1 MRRRA
6 SLALIVH
13 LIGTGLIARADDE
26 RSPALAS
33 HVLPL
38 LKSRCVKCHGPIKRE
53 GGLNLGTARGLAAG
67 GESGLVVD
75 RAEPLKSLLWR
86 RVEEGEMPP
95 DEALAADERETI
107 RRWLTAGA
115 EGLPDA
121 RAHGEQ
127 TGHWAFEP
135 ASQPPVPQPGASSP
149 SSTPLDCFLQTA
161 LRSQGLSFSPEADRY
176 VLIRRLS
183 FDLLG
188 LPPTPDEIEDFVHDT
203 RPDAY
208 ERVVDRYLASPRY
221 GERWGK
227 HWLDAA
233 GYADS
238 NGYFN
243 ADTDRPLAYRYRDY
257 VVDSLNRD
265 KPFDQFVREQLAG
278 DELAGYRAGSE
289 IAAEQVELLVATHFL
304 RNSQDGTGES
314 DGNPDEVRA
323 DRYSVLEGTQQI
335 IGSALLGLTLQCAR
349 CHDHKFEPVTQVDY
363 YRLQAVLAGAFDP
376 ENWLKPNERQVITAS
391 QTEMAAWEARMRDID
406 DRIAVLRRELTEWVR
421 ARRPRGQVV
430 FEDHFDAG
438 DDLSSRWTNVA
449 PGDDVSGGSPAVR
462 LGSTTAPGAVVENG
476 ALSLVES
483 GGAGNRWLSTS
494 GSFGWAP
501 SEPGETVQVTFD
513 LVADKVQATDQPAAR
528 IGFYI
533 ALNDFNDNSG
543 SPGGNI
549 LVDGNPQGGAEV
561 HVDYPGDDSRAKG
574 QIGTSGYHPGHNYG
588 VRITN
593 AGDGRYLLEQLVDD
607 VPEEKTVTLGKEDL
621 PPGGFGFEFC
631 CGRSFVVDN
640 VVIESSSKAEASA
653 EAAAAYAAEYKKKR
667 KEVEA
672 AVADLN
678 GGRSDQP
685 GKTAVALDV
694 SPTPPEWFLLVRGNY
709 SQRGAKVEPG
719 VPAVLEEPGNIY
731 SVLPASA
738 SESSGRRLALAHWL
752 TRPDSRAAALLAR
765 VTVNRL
771 WQHHFGAGICSTPDN
786 LGYSGSAPSH
796 PELLDYLVGE
806 FLRGGWRMKP
816 LHRTIVVSRAY
827 RQSSSPREEGL
838 KLDPDNRLLWRFPLR
853 RLEAESLRD
862 AALSLS
868 GELDGSMG
876 GAYVPTDRNGQG
888 EIVVDEAKPGGRRRS
903 LYLQQRRTQTLSLLE
918 LFDTPSIV
926 TNCTRR
932 SSATTALQ
940 SLSALN
946 SEFALARARA
956 LAGRL
961 AGESPGATVDRAF
974 MLTAGRPPDAKER
987 AASERF
993 LLEQR
998 GRYAEDPDA
1007 ASRAL
1012 VDFCQMLLASSS
1024 FLYIE

>member
-1 MRRRA
+1 MRLPAFLVPVVYLFCAGTIARAGDTGA
-6 SLALIVH
+6 SLA
-13 LIGTGLIARADDE
+13 GE
-26 RSPALAS
+26 
-33 HVLPL
+33 VLPL
-38 LKSRCVKCHGPIKRE
+38 LKVRCVKCHGPIKRE
-53 GGLNLGTARGLAAG
+53 GGLNLGTVRGLAAG
-67 GESGLVVD
+67 GESGAAIN
-75 RAEPLKSLLWR
+75 RAEPLASPLWR
-86 RVEEGEMPP
+86 RVDEGEMPP
-95 DEALAADERETI
+95 DEPLAADERERI

-115 EGLPDA
+115 EGLPDVA
-121 RAHGEQ
+121 ADGEEAS
-127 TGHWAFEP
+127 HWAFERIAP
-135 ASQPPVPQPGASSP
+135 ARLAQPDGSP
-149 SSTPLDCFLQTA
+149 PSTSPLDRFLEVA
-161 LRSQGLSFSPEADRY
+161 LQREGLSFSPEADRY
-176 VLIRRLS
+176 ALVRRLS

-188 LPPTPDEIEDFVHDT
+188 LPPTPEEIDDFVRDA

-208 ERVVDRYLASPRY
+208 ERLVDRFLASPHY

-243 ADTDRPLAYRYRDY
+243 ADSDRPLAYRYRDY

-278 DELAGYRAGSE
+278 DELAGYRAESE
-289 IAAEQVELLVATHFL
+289 IRPEQVELLVATHFL

-376 ENWLKPNERQVITAS
+376 ENWLKPNERQAMTAS
-391 QTEMAAWEARMRDID
+391 AAEVAAWEARIRQLDE
-406 DRIAVLRRELTEWVR
+406 RIAALRGEFTEWVR
-421 ARRPRGQVV
+421 VNRPRGEVV

-438 DDLSSRWTNVA
+438 DNLALRWTNTA
-449 PGDDVSGGSPAVR
+449 PGDDATGGSPAVQ
-462 LGSTTAPGAVVENG
+462 LGSATAPGALVKDGTLN
-476 ALSLVES
+476 LVES

-494 GSFGWAP
+494 ESFDWAP
-501 SEPGETVQVTFD
+501 TEPGETVQVTFD
-513 LVADKVQATDQPAAR
+513 LVADRVQATDQPAER

-533 ALNDFNDNSG
+533 ALNDYNDNSG

-549 LVDGNPQGGAEV
+549 LVDGNPQGGAAI
-561 HVDYPGDDSRAKG
+561 HVDYPGDDSRSAG
-574 QIGTSGYHPGHNYG
+574 QIGTSGYRPGRNYG

-593 AGDGRYLLEQLVDD
+593 SGDGRYLLEQLVDD
-607 VPEEKTVTLGKEDL
+607 VPEEQAVTLAKEDL

-640 VVIESSSKAEASA
+640 VMIERSSKDESSSEAATAYSA
-653 EAAAAYAAEYKKKR
+653 EYQKRR

-672 AVADLN
+672 AVGDLN
-678 GGRSDQP
+678 RERTDQP
-685 GKTAVALDV
+685 GKTAVVFDV
-694 SPTPPEWFLLVRGNY
+694 SASPPEWFLLVRGNY
-709 SQRGAKVEPG
+709 SQHGAKVEPG
-719 VPAVLEEPGNIY
+719 VPSVLEEIDNTY
-731 SVLPASA
+731 SVLPAA
-738 SESSGRRLALAHWL
+738 ASSGRRLALANWL

-765 VTVNRL
+765 VTVNRV
-771 WQHHFGAGICSTPDN
+771 WQHHFGTGICSTPDN
-786 LGYSGSAPSH
+786 LGYSGSPPSH
-796 PELLDYLVGE
+796 PELLDYLAGE
-806 FLRGGWRMKP
+806 FVRHGWRMKP
-816 LHRTIVVSRAY
+816 LHRTIVLSRAY
-827 RQSSSPREEGL
+827 RQSSSPCEEGL
-838 KLDPDNRLLWRFPLR
+838 KLDPGNRLLWRFPLR
-853 RLEAESLRD
+853 RLDAESLRD

-868 GELDGSMG
+868 GELDSSIGGS
-876 GAYVPTDRNGQG
+876 YVATDRSAQG

-903 LYLQQRRTQTLSLLE
+903 LYLQQRRTQVLSLLE

-961 AGESPGATVDRAF
+961 AAESPGAAIDRAF
-974 MLTAGRPPDAKER
+974 MLAAGRPPDAKER

-993 LLEQR
+993 LAEQR
-998 GRYAEDPDA
+998 GHYGDGPDGA
-1007 ASRAL
+1007 GRAL
-1012 VDFCQMLLASSS
+1012 VDFCQMLLASNS